1 MKIAYG
7 VMGYG
12 RGHAARVAAVL
23 PALMRRHEVLVY
35 AAEDAYDF
43 LSTRFPCERIPLL
56 RYHYGGDRVSLWRT
70 LTRNIGPASDLLLR
84 GAGSRALEAR
94 LREQGAELVIS
105 DSEPYTHYAARR
117 LGLPRIG
124 FDHIG
129 VIAYCKPHFP
139 TDLAWVG
146 HRDAWVYRMLMGRP
160 ERILV
165 SSFYPAQPMR
175 EDTRVLGPILRERV
189 RAARSWRG
197 GYLLAYFNKGH
208 HQFGPRQEQALRS
221 AGMPVHVY
229 GTPRRGTDGSLQFFA
244 PSESGFVDDLAGC
257 EAVICTAG
265 NQLLGEATALRKP
278 ILALPEDAFEQKL
291 NAFMVRKLGIGESA
305 SLRDLDAERLAQ
317 FIERLDDY
325 RDGIPGFDAGG
336 SEQAAEL
343 LDDTIRELSARPA
356 SEPRR
361 SAAARS

>member
-43 LSTRFPCERIPLL
+43 LSVRFPCERIPLL
-56 RYHYGGDRVSLWRT
+56 RYHYAGDRVSLSRT
-70 LTRNIGPASDLLLR
+70 ITRNLGPASDLLFR

-105 DSEPYTHYAARR
+105 DSEPFTHYAARR

-139 TDLAWVG
+139 PDLALVG
-146 HRDAWVYRMLMGRP
+146 HRDAWVYRLLMGRP

-165 SSFYPAQPMR
+165 SSFYPAQPVR
-175 EDTRVLGPILRERV
+175 DDTRVLGPILRERV
-189 RAARSWRG
+189 REARSWRG

-208 HQFGPRQEQALRS
+208 HQFGPQQEQALRS
-221 AGMPVHVY
+221 VGMPVHVY
-229 GTPRRGTDGSLQFFA
+229 GTPRRGADGNLHFFA
-244 PSESGFVDDLAGC
+244 PSEAGFVNDLAGC

-305 SLRDLDAERLAQ
+305 SLRDLDAQRLSL
-317 FIERLDDY
+317 FLERLDDY
-325 RDGIPGFDAGG
+325 RDGVPGFDAGG

-343 LDDTIRELSARPA
+343 LETTILELTQPAAELRRAATARG
-356 SEPRR
+356 
-361 SAAARS
+361 